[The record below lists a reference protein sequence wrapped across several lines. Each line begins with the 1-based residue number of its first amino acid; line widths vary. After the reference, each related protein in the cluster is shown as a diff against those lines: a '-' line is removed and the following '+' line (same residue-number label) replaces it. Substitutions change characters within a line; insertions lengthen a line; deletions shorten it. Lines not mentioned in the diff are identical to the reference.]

1 MKNVMRT
8 TLAKVFNLRKVMAII
23 FFTFGTLFAGEPDET
38 VWRNWS
44 SGTAYLLP
52 AGRWEI
58 GIFQALRYGY
68 SESLEFSTHPL
79 AFFLMPNLNAKWSH
93 GFYKGF
99 KIATRHSLYYPTPL
113 LRTISREGTGGI
125 ISPEFHIPHLVSIYN
140 GVLVSKPIANGH
152 LFTGKAG
159 FCVAFKSGELD
170 ERTTIDL
177 PLVFPRLNVFYQGY
191 GFRSGFN
198 LEGKL
203 FSRWNYLVDADVFY
217 YPSAE
222 EKMAF
227 EHKGLLLWTKSQWF
241 QLCFGYKLTYGEYP
255 FGTQWHLLGPIFD
268 LQWAWQGKKN

>member
-8 TLAKVFNLRKVMAII
+8 NLAKVLNLRKVMLII
-23 FFTFGTLFAGEPDET
+23 FCTVGTLFASEPDET
-38 VWRNWS
+38 AGRNWS
-44 SGTAYLLP
+44 AGTAYLLP
-52 AGRWEI
+52 GGRWEV
-58 GIFQALRYGY
+58 GVFQSLRYGY

-79 AFFLMPNLNAKWSH
+79 AFFLMPNLNIKWSH
-93 GFYKGF
+93 GSYQNF
-99 KIATRHSLYYPTPL
+99 KISTRHSIYYPTPL

-140 GVLVSKPIANGH
+140 EVLVSKLIAINQ
-152 LFTGKAG
+152 LITGKAG
-159 FCVAFKSGELD
+159 FCFALKSGALD

-191 GFRSGFN
+191 GFRSGCN

-203 FSRWNYLVDADVFY
+203 IRRWNYLVDADVFY

-227 EHKGLLLWTKSQWF
+227 EHKGLLLWTKSQRF
-241 QLCFGYKLTYGEYP
+241 QFCIGYKLTYGEYP
-255 FGTQWHLLGPIFD
+255 FGTQWHLLGPLFD
-268 LQWAWQGKKN
+268 LQWAWQGK